1 MVGLAAILLLVL
13 CITTRRYRN
22 KDPNNT
28 QPGYFTKTRNNWHR
42 KRRDKNLC
50 KQDRGNLSKLSKD
63 SSPTELTDLG
73 PSTSGPSS
81 SCLSSSPEPCD
92 DQDIEISDNRIL
104 AGVRAA
110 RQMQRQ
116 VEESLQK
123 PDTVD
128 FDIQPESD
136 PGDFII

>member
-50 KQDRGNLSKLSKD
+50 KQDRGLSKLSKD

-81 SCLSSSPEPCD
+81 SCSSSSPEPCD

-128 FDIQPESD
+128 FDIQPDSD
-136 PGDFII
+136 PGDFIV